1 MADWDVFEVATP
13 SGARETYGVPTRQAR
28 RGTDS
33 RWAQLASDR
42 LWRAGAAVAK
52 MRVMEEVIR
61 ELFAHLRWADELVL
75 GSLRGGAGASP
86 RALEL
91 YAHVLGA
98 EAVWLARL
106 RGVATEVP
114 VWPAADV
121 ETCAELI
128 AKTHAGLAAHI
139 DSLDSSAFKRRV
151 HYRNS
156 AGVEFDSR
164 IGDILLHVMLHGA
177 YHRGQVALLLRGAGA
192 TPAPTDYIAF
202 VRGAP
207 AARRDGELPDPR

>member
-1 MADWDVFEVATP
+1 MRAVYEAI
-13 SGARETYGVPTRQAR
+13 R
-28 RGTDS
+28 R
-33 RWAQLASDR
+33 
-42 LWRAGAAVAK
+42 
-52 MRVMEEVIR
+52 
-61 ELFAHLRWADELVL
+61 LFAHLQWADGLVL
-75 GSLRGGAGASP
+75 ESLREGANAST

-106 RGVATEVP
+106 REVAAAVP
-114 VWPAADV
+114 VWPPADV
-121 ETCAELI
+121 ETCEALMAE
-128 AKTHAGLAAHI
+128 THAEISRLI
-139 DSLDSSAFKRRV
+139 DSLDDESLERTV

-156 AGVEFDSR
+156 AGVAFDSR

>member
-1 MADWDVFEVATP
+1 MYEAI
-13 SGARETYGVPTRQAR
+13 R
-28 RGTDS
+28 R
-33 RWAQLASDR
+33 
-42 LWRAGAAVAK
+42 
-52 MRVMEEVIR
+52 
-61 ELFAHLRWADELVL
+61 LFAHLQWADTLVL
-75 GSLRGGAGASP
+75 ESLRRGAGASP

-98 EAVWLARL
+98 EAVWLSRL
-106 RGVATEVP
+106 RGVAAEVP

-121 ETCAELI
+121 DACSELM
-128 AKTHAGLAAHI
+128 ARLHTELTRFI
-139 DSLDSSAFKRRV
+139 DSLNDASLERTV

-164 IGDILLHVMLHGA
+164 IDDILLQVLLHGV
-177 YHRGQVALLLRGAGA
+177 YHRGQVALLLRDAGA

-207 AARRDGELPDPR
+207 AARRDE